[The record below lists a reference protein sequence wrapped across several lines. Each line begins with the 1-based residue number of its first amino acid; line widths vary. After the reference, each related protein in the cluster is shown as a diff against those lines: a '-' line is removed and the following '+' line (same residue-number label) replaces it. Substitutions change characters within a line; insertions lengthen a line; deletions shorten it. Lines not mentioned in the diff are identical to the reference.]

1 MGIPSE
7 STFCVVEYRVAA
19 RGGGGPGELEKGEQ
33 EDDFENNMKLVLTL
47 GICNE
52 GNGGGRPFPGSK
64 GAIRCALFVFVH
76 SGT

>member
-1 MGIPSE
+1 MNRRM
-7 STFCVVEYRVAA
+7 T
-19 RGGGGPGELEKGEQ
+19 LKT
-33 EDDFENNMKLVLTL
+33 NMKLVLTL

-76 SGT
+76 SGTLLSSVNISDDSASTFLTIRDLQGS